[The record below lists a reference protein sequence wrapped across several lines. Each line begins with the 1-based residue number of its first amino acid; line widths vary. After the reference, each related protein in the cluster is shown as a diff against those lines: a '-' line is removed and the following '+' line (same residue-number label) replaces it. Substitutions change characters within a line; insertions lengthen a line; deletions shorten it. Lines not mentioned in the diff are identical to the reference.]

1 MDIIRHYASYA
12 AIIAIFWLA
21 VFLVP
26 KCSRVSVPPDYYEI
40 DGIEGYRSYRL
51 DESITVRQLDT
62 GDGICYQLGTA
73 SDRRTYFGWVAGKAG
88 DEVAINDG
96 MVKVNGTDVLKVHKM
111 PNVPNC
117 PPVLI
122 PDNHF
127 FVLSNAH
134 ANDSIVHGPLP
145 AIALRGRIGELP

>member
-12 AIIAIFWLA
+12 AIIAVFWLA

-40 DGIEGYRSYRL
+40 DGLEGYRSYRL
-51 DESITVRQLDT
+51 DESVTVRQLVT
-62 GDGICYQLGTA
+62 GDGICFQLGTA

-88 DEVAINDG
+88 DEVAISNG
-96 MVKVNGTDVLKVHKM
+96 EVQVNGTVVQKVTKM
-111 PNVPNC
+111 TGVPNC
-117 PPVLI
+117 PPIRI

-134 ANDSIVHGPLP
+134 ANDSLVNGPLP